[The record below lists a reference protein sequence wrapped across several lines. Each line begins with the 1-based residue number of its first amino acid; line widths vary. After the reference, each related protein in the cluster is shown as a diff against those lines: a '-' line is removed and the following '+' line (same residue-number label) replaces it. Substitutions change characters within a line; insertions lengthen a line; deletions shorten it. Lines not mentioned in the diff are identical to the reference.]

1 MLATLPP
8 AGAPTRVE
16 QIARLNDR
24 ARLGLDKSARI
35 VVTRNCLATL
45 GPLEGP
51 VAILNQARILAAM
64 RRCTFS
70 VDSPERDLGVF
81 ELDGH
86 TIWVKV
92 DYFDKALEFGS
103 DDPADA
109 AVTTRVVTVLLPAD
123 W

>member
-51 VAILNQARILAAM
+51 LAVLNQARILAAM

-70 VDSPERDLGVF
+70 ADSPERDLGVF
-81 ELDGH
+81 ALDGH

-92 DYFDKALEFGS
+92 DYFDKALAYGS

-109 AVTTRVVTVLLPAD
+109 TVTTRVVTVLLPAD

>member
-1 MLATLPP
+1 MLATVPP
-8 AGAPTRVE
+8 MGAPTRLE

-24 ARLGLDKSARI
+24 ARLGLDPSARI
-35 VVTRNCLATL
+35 AVTRNCLATL
-45 GPLEGP
+45 GPIEGP
-51 VAILNQARILAAM
+51 LAILNQTRLLAAM

-70 VDSPERDLGVF
+70 ADSPERDLGVF

-92 DYFDKALEFGS
+92 DYYDKALEFGS

-109 AVTTRVVTVLLPAD
+109 AVTTRVVTILLPAD